1 MDCAEIVRAY
11 EASDSKNVTSL
22 MLGSPGPETLK
33 DCKDIL
39 TKATQ
44 TLLVSKSALLL
55 EGDLCSMHS
64 VQFSSRR
71 YLCAW
76 KSPYMR
82 STLSLRCF
90 PNRLPLKQPQ
100 CRLIGWPSHPFKE
113 DRFLF
118 PRISPPGDR
127 WCSVL
132 GSATLKATCEGC
144 FARQSICS
152 VSHFPSLWYVQGSTP
167 TLVFKGGCQPL
178 THANQDFPFHFSL
191 FFSFFFFYRTELI
204 ESVRRMAC
212 VV

>member
-1 MDCAEIVRAY
+1 
-11 EASDSKNVTSL
+11 
-22 MLGSPGPETLK
+22 
-33 DCKDIL
+33 
-39 TKATQ
+39 
-44 TLLVSKSALLL
+44 
-55 EGDLCSMHS
+55 MHS

-152 VSHFPSLWYVQGSTP
+152 VSHFPSLWYVQGSTSAG
-167 TLVFKGGCQPL
+167 VFEDNATTSNNNNHSGNSILSKVQILSRSPCL
-178 THANQDFPFHFSL
+178 SFSL
-191 FFSFFFFYRTELI
+191 CLCLCLSLCVSVSLSVSPCPS
-204 ESVRRMAC
+204 ESSSPSGRAGTSTGTTTLRPPTP
-212 VV
+212 

>member
-11 EASDSKNVTSL
+11 EAADYKNVTSL

-44 TLLVSKSALLL
+44 TLLVSKSVLLL

-71 YLCAW
+71 YLRAW
-76 KSPYMR
+76 KNPYMR

-100 CRLIGWPSHPFKE
+100 CWSE
-113 DRFLF
+113 
-118 PRISPPGDR
+118 
-127 WCSVL
+127 
-132 GSATLKATCEGC
+132 
-144 FARQSICS
+144 
-152 VSHFPSLWYVQGSTP
+152 
-167 TLVFKGGCQPL
+167 
-178 THANQDFPFHFSL
+178 
-191 FFSFFFFYRTELI
+191 
-204 ESVRRMAC
+204 
-212 VV
+212 